1 VGRKTKYCGIATL
14 PREPTNLDPAEEQA
28 NKSPGGGEKSKSR
41 SMNADSVQSLTR
53 AIAILRVIA
62 GASEGATLT
71 QVARA
76 TGLASSTVHRLLA
89 TLQQERFVLF
99 RKDGAR
105 WLVGRDAFSVGG
117 AFLAARD
124 FSKVARPFLRRLVEK
139 SGETANLAV
148 LDNGMAM
155 YLEQMEGSPSNSTIC
170 KPGGRVELH
179 CSSLGKS
186 ILAVMQPEEVLR
198 ILAEKGMTRFT
209 NRTIDTPA
217 RMAIGLAEVQSVG
230 YAVDDEEHTLGLRCV
245 AAAVLDQHREPIG
258 AISISGP
265 AGRVVRDRLPQ
276 LGLLVRSIADELTL
290 EHGGKI
296 LAKAV

>member
-1 VGRKTKYCGIATL
+1 LGPTEGRFKKS
-14 PREPTNLDPAEEQA
+14 LDARA
-28 NKSPGGGEKSKSR
+28 KSSSRGFAKS
-41 SMNADSVQSLTR
+41 DTVQSLSR

-71 QVARA
+71 QVVRA

-99 RKDGAR
+99 RKEGG
-105 WLVGRDAFSVGG
+105 WWQVGRDAFNVGE

-124 FSKVARPFLRRLVEK
+124 FSKAARPFLRRLVANT
-139 SGETANLAV
+139 GETANLAV

-155 YLEQMEGSPSNSTIC
+155 YLEQLEGSLSNSALC

-186 ILAVMQPEEVLR
+186 MLAVMQPEEMLR

-217 RMAIGLAEVQSVG
+217 RMAISLAEVQSVG
-230 YAVDDEEHTLGLRCV
+230 YAVDDEEHSLGLRCV

-265 AGRVVRDRLPQ
+265 AGRIIRDRLPH
-276 LGLLVRSIADELTL
+276 LGSLVRSIAEELTL
-290 EHGGKI
+290 EYGGKI
-296 LAKAV
+296 PSKATRSTAPRAE